1 MTRVFFVALLAI
13 IAAACSSAAGGSPA
27 ATAGEAPRIPIACLG
42 LEEPDCGRA
51 FDFAAG
57 ALAPGDEVIYAEVGP
72 FSCPNASGCPNTL
85 AFRPS
90 GQVVFERSN
99 GEPALISVSAA
110 ADDGTMATSPGEF
123 FGVAV
128 APSSTAGQLGAEPIP
143 HSLGH
148 CGLGSGV
155 DVDGSW
161 WDPVGF
167 VDIDHGDAINA
178 ASGTFAASDPN
189 HATFTSDGGFA
200 VNLVRRVGDK
210 YLPMCM

>member
-13 IAAACSSAAGGSPA
+13 IAAACSPAVGTPA
-27 ATAGEAPRIPIACLG
+27 ATAEEGPTIPIACLG
-42 LEEPDCGRA
+42 LEDPDCTRA
-51 FDFAAG
+51 FEFAAG
-57 ALAPGDEVIYAEVGP
+57 GLAADDGVIYAEVGP
-72 FSCPNASGCPNTL
+72 FSCPNEAGCPNTL

-99 GEPALISVSAA
+99 GEPVLISIAE
-110 ADDGTMATSPGEF
+110 ADDGTMAMSPGEF

-128 APSSTAGQLGAEPIP
+128 APSSTAGQLGAQPIP
-143 HSLGH
+143 YSLGH

-167 VDIDHGDAINA
+167 VDVDHSDAINA
-178 ASGTFAASDPN
+178 ASGTFAPSDPN
-189 HATFTSDGGFA
+189 HATFTSVGGFR
-200 VNLVRRVGDK
+200 VDVVRRVGDK